1 MYVMIVMS
9 SNARSGR
16 FIVKNK
22 YVHEKLN
29 IRCIKNM
36 ETGRHII
43 LADSLHFWLFQTLAA
58 AVNIDR
64 YKTGQ
69 TTPNA
74 QLGGVKEDRLRELY
88 HC

>member
-1 MYVMIVMS
+1 MTIS
-9 SNARSGR
+9 IRARSGR
-16 FIVKNK
+16 FIVKNI

-43 LADSLHFWLFQTLAA
+43 RVDDLHLLLFHILNAA
-58 AVNIDR
+58 INMVT
-64 YKTGQ
+64 YKIGH
-69 TTPNA
+69 TTPKT
-74 QLGGVKEDRLRELY
+74 QLGGVKEDLLREVY

>member
-58 AVNIDR
+58 AVNIAR

-74 QLGGVKEDRLRELY
+74 QLGGVNEDLLSDVY

>member
-36 ETGRHII
+36 ETGRHTIRVDDLHLLLFHI
-43 LADSLHFWLFQTLAA
+43 LNAA
-58 AVNIDR
+58 INMVT
-64 YKTGQ
+64 YKIGH
-69 TTPNA
+69 TTPKT
-74 QLGGVKEDRLRELY
+74 QLGGVKEDLLCDVY